1 MDGQIDMWWMGGWM
15 DGWFGKAQ
23 AHCKEDSEQ
32 GYDYTSIPDTVKAP
46 ESHCVPKLQ
55 VTIASFAQLDL

>member
-1 MDGQIDMWWMGGWM
+1 M
-15 DGWFGKAQ
+15 DGWLGKAQ
-23 AHCKEDSEQ
+23 AHCREDSEQ
-32 GYDYTSIPDTVKAP
+32 GYDYNSIPDTVKAP